1 MILPAT
7 QPATTIATAACSLP
21 SRSARNGK
29 SCVPRLRETE
39 FRKDSYA
46 QEPVSPNPRWENSES
61 SLRGAR
67 DFGSS
72 GRRVRSRESAART
85 IPFRAA
91 KAAAN
96 YCRRYCEFFHSKGA
110 NAEAAPKLNEILE
123 RAASSQAPAKS
134 ALTTHRAKVRTKR
147 L

>member
-1 MILPAT
+1 M
-7 QPATTIATAACSLP
+7 IATAACSIP

-29 SCVPRLRETE
+29 SCVPRLRETK

-67 DFGSS
+67 DFGSIW
-72 GRRVRSRESAART
+72 RRVRSRESAAR
-85 IPFRAA
+85 PSPARAA

-96 YCRRYCEFFHSKGA
+96 YYRRFCGLFHSKGA

-123 RAASSQAPAKS
+123 RVASTQAQAKS
-134 ALTTHRAKVRTKR
+134 ALTTRRAQVRTKR